1 MAKRHLACYSFRM
14 SASTVKLEAE
24 VLRKINGVKPRD
36 QSLAA
41 YVREAIERD
50 IRRRQL
56 RTAAERYQA
65 FLSEN
70 LDEQQE
76 LQDWER
82 ARLATAPR
90 RTRR

>member
-1 MAKRHLACYSFRM
+1 
-14 SASTVKLEAE
+14 
-24 VLRKINGVKPRD
+24 
-36 QSLAA
+36 
-41 YVREAIERD
+41 
-50 IRRRQL
+50 L